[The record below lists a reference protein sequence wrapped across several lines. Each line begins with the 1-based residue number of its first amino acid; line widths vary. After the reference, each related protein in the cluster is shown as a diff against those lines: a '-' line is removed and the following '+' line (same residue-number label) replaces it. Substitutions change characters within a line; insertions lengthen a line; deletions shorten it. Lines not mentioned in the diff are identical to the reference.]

1 MSHTSNAFFTLSNKL
16 CSLVFAATVAVMGN
30 NALAQVFEETVPTK
44 PTAAAFQM
52 PAIAEVEMVDVA
64 KLNMADIAN
73 EDLIR
78 AARVEAPRYAIPNP
92 VKISPATGGTWE
104 NVIDQAGALRRVW
117 RLRVGCENAVSM
129 NLGFTEYHL
138 PRGAALYI
146 YTPDFAHMI
155 RPFTEADNADHGQLW
170 TPPLPGN
177 EIVIELTVERDLE
190 REVQLTLGSI
200 NAGYLNFS
208 AIANALDKSQSC
220 NVDVVC
226 SQGDAWR
233 DEIST
238 VAAISTGGSLFCS
251 GFMVNNVR
259 QDLTPYFMTAFHCGI
274 TTSNAASLVAFW
286 NYENSTCRTPGS
298 SASSLPGNG
307 ALTKFTTGSTFKAA
321 SSATDFTL
329 VRLTSSPNPAWNVN
343 FAGWN
348 ANRVEST
355 SQVGIHH
362 PNCQEKRICFDNN
375 PSTTTSVG
383 GSTSPGAGTHLRV
396 GQWEVG
402 TTEPGSSGSPIFNQ
416 LHQVV
421 GQLHGGTSS
430 CTSITSDWYGRFSV
444 SWLGGGTAATGLKTW
459 LDPDNTGILSVNTL
473 GVMPPTIISIN
484 PNSGSILGGTEF
496 TITGTNLTGARSVTV
511 NGVAATS
518 VVVVSAT
525 SITAITP
532 AGTVGAKN
540 VAVTTPSGTANKA
553 SGFTYVFVE
562 CASSINIHPFTNG
575 SSNYE
580 LVKEK
585 KNWANAA
592 ACAVERGGFLV
603 QIDSSAEQSAVY
615 DAILASGVSSHYN
628 DLDDGGGVSYIWIGA
643 TDSKAEGAWLWDGTN
658 SGFGFNF
665 WNGQGAAGN
674 NTGATVQGSYVNW
687 GRTGINSGSFQ
698 EPDNYD
704 NSQNAAAIGLGQ
716 WPSGAPFVY
725 GNPGQWNDINTAN
738 TNYYIIEFPIAAG
751 PPIISMV
758 SPASGTT
765 SGGTTFAIAGTNLNG
780 ATSVTVDGVAATIV
794 FINTTCITA
803 RTPAGTLGVKNVAVT
818 TPRGTA
824 TKASAFT
831 YTSPAPTITAI
842 SPTSGTTL
850 GGTAITITGT
860 NFTGATSV
868 KVDGVAATSVVVLSA
883 TSITA
888 RTPAA
893 KSTTSFGNIG
903 AKSVTVTTPKGT
915 ATKANGFI
923 YVALPTITS
932 VSPSSGVTL
941 GGTAFTIT
949 GTNLTG
955 ATSVKVNGVAAT
967 SVAVV
972 SATKITAK
980 TPAGTA
986 GAKSVAVTTANGTAT
1001 KAGAFTYLIPV
1012 PTVSSVVPGSGPTRG
1027 GTVVTFTGT
1036 YLSGATLTIDG
1047 IPIEITYNTGTS
1059 FKIIAPAHS
1068 SGCFPGI
1075 LTTSYGSLNRQ
1086 YMYCYYVGLTG
1097 DQTNGGRS
1105 INRMGMNLD
1114 GGEAN
1119 ASEESIPLAPMG
1131 VQLYLQT
1138 IITQPDVDVD
1148 CANTQSSDAPDAP
1161 AATVEAIDLD
1171 HNGEADICQLR
1182 DGDLDLNG
1190 VIDNSD
1196 MGILLD
1202 MIGVEP
1208 LHGIGD
1214 MDANGV
1220 IDSADMGLLLLK
1232 IE

>member
-30 NALAQVFEETVPTK
+30 NALAQLFEETVPTK

-92 VKISPATGGTWE
+92 VKISPATSGTWE

-146 YTPDFAHMI
+146 YTPDMAHMI

-233 DEIST
+233 NEIST

-259 QDLTPYFMTAFHCGI
+259 QDLTPYFMTAFHCEV
-274 TTSNAASLVAFW
+274 TASNAASLVAFW

-307 ALTKFTTGSTFKAA
+307 VLTKFTTGSTFKAA
-321 SSATDFTL
+321 SSETDFTL
-329 VRLTSSPNPAWNVN
+329 VRLTSSPDPAWNVN

-348 ANRVEST
+348 ANSVEST

-362 PNCQEKRICFDNN
+362 PNVQEKRICFDNN
-375 PSTTTSVG
+375 PSTTTSYPFA
-383 GSTSPGAGTHLRV
+383 TSPVAGTHLRV

-421 GQLHGGTSS
+421 GQLHGGSSS
-430 CTSITSDWYGRFSV
+430 CASITSDYYGRFSV
-444 SWLGGGTAATGLKTW
+444 SWLGGGTMTTGLKFW

-473 GVMPPTIISIN
+473 VRAPTIISIN
-484 PNSGSILGGTEF
+484 PNFGSTVGGTEF
-496 TITGTNLTGARSVTV
+496 TITGTNLIGATSVTV
-511 NGVAATS
+511 DGVAAIS
-518 VVVVSAT
+518 VIVVNAT
-525 SITAITP
+525 SINAITP

-553 SGFTYVFVE
+553 SGFTYVE

-585 KNWANAA
+585 KTWAHAA

-615 DAILASGVSSHYN
+615 NAILASGVSSNYN

-643 TDSKAEGAWLWDGTN
+643 TDSKTEGKWLWDGTN

-665 WNGQGAAGN
+665 WNGQGDAGN
-674 NTGATVQGSYVNW
+674 DTGAAVQGSYVNW
-687 GRTGINSGSFQ
+687 GRTGTNSGTFM

-704 NSQNAAAIGLGQ
+704 NSQDAAAIGLGQ

-751 PPIISMV
+751 SPIISMV
-758 SPASGTT
+758 SPASGTAL
-765 SGGTTFAIAGTNLNG
+765 GGTTFAISGTNLNG
-780 ATSVTVDGVAATIV
+780 ATSVKVDGVAAPIV

-803 RTPAGTLGVKNVAVT
+803 RTPAGTVGVKNVAVT

-824 TKASAFT
+824 TKANAFT
-831 YTSPAPTITAI
+831 YVSPAPTITTI

-868 KVDGVAATSVVVLSA
+868 KVNGVAATSVVVLSA

-893 KSTTSFGNIG
+893 KSTTSVGNVG
-903 AKSVTVTTPKGT
+903 AKSVSVTTPKGT
-915 ATKANGFI
+915 ATKANGFT
-923 YVALPTITS
+923 YVVLPTITS
-932 VSPSSGVTL
+932 VSPSSGTTL

-949 GTNLTG
+949 GTNLSG

-986 GAKSVAVTTANGTAT
+986 GAKSVAVTTPSGTAT
-1001 KAGAFTYLIPV
+1001 KASAFTYFIPV
-1012 PTVSSVVPGSGPTRG
+1012 PTISSILPRSVPTQG
-1027 GTVVTFTGT
+1027 GTEVTFTGT
-1036 YLSGATLTIDG
+1036 NLSGATLTIDG
-1047 IPIEITYNTGTS
+1047 NPIEITYNTGTS

-1068 SGCFPGI
+1068 YGCVPGL
-1075 LTTSYGSLNRQ
+1075 LTTSYGSVNRQ
-1086 YMYCYYVGLTG
+1086 YMYCYYSAFNG

-1119 ASEESIPLAPMG
+1119 ASDESIPLAPMG

-1161 AATVEAIDLD
+1161 VEIVAAIDLD

-1190 VIDNSD
+1190 VIDNID
-1196 MGILLD
+1196 MGILFD
-1202 MIGVEP
+1202 MIGTEA